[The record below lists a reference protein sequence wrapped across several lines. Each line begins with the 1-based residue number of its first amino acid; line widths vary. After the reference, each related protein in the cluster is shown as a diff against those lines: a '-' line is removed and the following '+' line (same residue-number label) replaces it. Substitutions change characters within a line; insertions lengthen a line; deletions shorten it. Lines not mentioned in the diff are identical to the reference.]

1 MFLKLLRE
9 ALKVKQVR
17 SKILF
22 TIFIVFVFRIGTSIT
37 VPWVNANSLNALSGL
52 SFLNMLSLVSGNAM
66 KNFSVFALG
75 VSPYIT
81 ASIVVQLL
89 QMDLLPKFVEW
100 GKQGEVGRRK
110 LNQATRYIALVLAF
124 VQSVGITAGFN
135 ALSGAK
141 LLTVPLT
148 PQVFLVIGG
157 ILTAGSM
164 IVTWLGEQITD
175 KGYGNGV
182 SMIIFAG
189 IVASI
194 PDMVKG
200 IYVDYFVNVPS
211 SRLTS
216 SLIFVAILIIAVLLI
231 VYFTTYVEQA
241 KYKIPIQY
249 TKVAQGA
256 PSSSYLPLKI
266 NPAGVIPV
274 IFASSITAAPAAI
287 LQFVSA
293 SGLNWEWVKTAQEL
307 VSTSTPTG
315 VALYALLI
323 ILFTFFYTFVQINPE
338 KAAENLQ
345 KSGAYI
351 HGVRPG
357 KGTEEYMSKLLRR
370 LATVGSLFLGV
381 ISILP
386 IVAKDVF
393 GLSEVVAFGGTSLL
407 IIISTGIEGIKQ
419 LEGYLLK
426 RKYVGFMNT
435 TE

>member
-1 MFLKLLRE
+1 MFFKLLKD
-9 ALKVKQVR
+9 ALKIKQVR

-22 TIFIVFVFRIGTSIT
+22 TIFIVLVFRIGTTIT
-37 VPWVNANSLNALSGL
+37 VPGVNAKSLEALNGL
-52 SFLNMLSLVSGNAM
+52 SFLNMLSLVSGNALR
-66 KNFSVFALG
+66 NFSVFALG

-89 QMDLLPKFVEW
+89 QMDILPKFVEW

-124 VQSVGITAGFN
+124 VQSIGITAGFHT
-135 ALSGAK
+135 LSSAK
-141 LLTVPLT
+141 LVATPNWQTYLLIGFLLTT
-148 PQVFLVIGG
+148 
-157 ILTAGSM
+157 GSM

-189 IVASI
+189 IVAAI
-194 PDMVKG
+194 PGMIKS

-211 SRLTS
+211 SRITS
-216 SLIFVAILIIAVLLI
+216 SIIFVTILIIAVLLI
-231 VYFTTYVEQA
+231 VYFTTFVQQA
-241 KYKIPIQY
+241 EYKIPIQY
-249 TKVAQGA
+249 TKIAQGA
-256 PSSSYLPLKI
+256 PSSSYLPLKV

-287 LQFVSA
+287 FQFLTATGHNAQWVRVAQSLFATTTA
-293 SGLNWEWVKTAQEL
+293 SGIVM
-307 VSTSTPTG
+307 
-315 VALYALLI
+315 YALLI
-323 ILFTFFYTFVQINPE
+323 ILFTVFYTFVQINPE
-338 KAAENLQ
+338 KTAENLQ

-370 LATVGSLFLGV
+370 LATVGSLFLGF

-386 IVAKDVF
+386 ILAKDLF
-393 GLSEVVAFGGTSLL
+393 GLTDAVALGGTSLL
-407 IIISTGIEGIKQ
+407 IIIATGIEGMKQ

-426 RKYVGFMNT
+426 RKYTGFMNT

>member
-1 MFLKLLRE
+1 MFFKLLRE

-148 PQVFLVIGG
+148 PQVFLIIGG

-216 SLIFVAILIIAVLLI
+216 SLIFVAILIVAVLLI

-370 LATVGSLFLGV
+370 LATVGSIFLGV

-386 IVAKDVF
+386 IVAKDLF

-426 RKYVGFMNT
+426 RKYVGFLDT

>member
-1 MFLKLLRE
+1 MFFKLLRE
-9 ALKVKQVR
+9 AFKVKQVR

-194 PDMVKG
+194 PDMIKG

-231 VYFTTYVEQA
+231 VDFTTYVEQA

-249 TKVAQGA
+249 TQVAQGA

-370 LATVGSLFLGV
+370 LATVGSIFLGV

-386 IVAKDVF
+386 IVAKDLF

-426 RKYVGFMNT
+426 RKYVGFLDT

>member
-1 MFLKLLRE
+1 MFFKLLRE

-148 PQVFLVIGG
+148 PQVFLVIGA

-231 VYFTTYVEQA
+231 VYVTTYVEQA

-293 SGLNWEWVKTAQEL
+293 SGLDWEWVKTAQEL

-370 LATVGSLFLGV
+370 LATVGSIFLGV

-386 IVAKDVF
+386 IVAKDLF

-426 RKYVGFMNT
+426 RKYVGFLDT

>member
-1 MFLKLLRE
+1 MFFKLLRE

-124 VQSVGITAGFN
+124 VQSVGITAGLN

-194 PDMVKG
+194 PDMIKG

-370 LATVGSLFLGV
+370 LATVGSIFLGV

-386 IVAKDVF
+386 IVAKDLF

-426 RKYVGFMNT
+426 RKYVGFLDT

>member
-1 MFLKLLRE
+1 MFFKLLRE

-194 PDMVKG
+194 PDMIKG

-370 LATVGSLFLGV
+370 LATVGSIFLGV

-386 IVAKDVF
+386 IVAKDLF

-426 RKYVGFMNT
+426 RKYVGFLNT

>member
-1 MFLKLLRE
+1 MFFKLLRE

-52 SFLNMLSLVSGNAM
+52 CFLNMLSLVLGNAM

-216 SLIFVAILIIAVLLI
+216 SLIFVAILIVAVLLI

-370 LATVGSLFLGV
+370 LATVGSIFLGV

-386 IVAKDVF
+386 IVAKDLF

-426 RKYVGFMNT
+426 RKYVGFLDT

>member
-1 MFLKLLRE
+1 MFFKLLRE
-9 ALKVKQVR
+9 AFKVKQVR

-148 PQVFLVIGG
+148 PQVFLIIGG

-194 PDMVKG
+194 PDMIKG

-216 SLIFVAILIIAVLLI
+216 SLIFVAILIIAVLVI

-370 LATVGSLFLGV
+370 LATVGSIFLGV

-386 IVAKDVF
+386 IVAKDLF

-426 RKYVGFMNT
+426 RKYVGFLDT

>member
-1 MFLKLLRE
+1 MFFKLLRE

-141 LLTVPLT
+141 FLTVPLT

-370 LATVGSLFLGV
+370 LATVGSIFLGV

-386 IVAKDVF
+386 IVAKDLF

-426 RKYVGFMNT
+426 RKYVGFLDT

>member
-1 MFLKLLRE
+1 MFFKLLRE
-9 ALKVKQVR
+9 AFKVKQVR

-216 SLIFVAILIIAVLLI
+216 SLIFVAILIVAVLLI

-370 LATVGSLFLGV
+370 LATVGSIFLGV

-386 IVAKDVF
+386 IVAKDLF

-426 RKYVGFMNT
+426 RKYVGFMDR

>member
-1 MFLKLLRE
+1 MFFKLLRE

-194 PDMVKG
+194 PDMIKG

-357 KGTEEYMSKLLRR
+357 KGTEEYMSKLLRC

-386 IVAKDVF
+386 IVAKDLF

-426 RKYVGFMNT
+426 RKYVGFLDT

>member
-1 MFLKLLRE
+1 MFFKLLRE
-9 ALKVKQVR
+9 AFKVKQVR

-194 PDMVKG
+194 PDMIKG

-216 SLIFVAILIIAVLLI
+216 SLIFVAILIVAVLLI

-370 LATVGSLFLGV
+370 LATVGSIFLGV

-386 IVAKDVF
+386 IVAKDLF

-426 RKYVGFMNT
+426 RKYVGFLDI

>member
-1 MFLKLLRE
+1 MFFKLLRE

-370 LATVGSLFLGV
+370 LATVGSIFLGV

-386 IVAKDVF
+386 IVAKDLF

>member
-1 MFLKLLRE
+1 MFFKLLRE

-194 PDMVKG
+194 PDMIKG

-216 SLIFVAILIIAVLLI
+216 SLIFVAILIVAVLLI

-370 LATVGSLFLGV
+370 LATVGSIFLGV

-386 IVAKDVF
+386 IVAKDLF

-426 RKYVGFMNT
+426 RKYVGFMDR

>member
-1 MFLKLLRE
+1 MFFKLLRE
-9 ALKVKQVR
+9 AFKVKQVR

-89 QMDLLPKFVEW
+89 QTDLLPKFVEW

-370 LATVGSLFLGV
+370 LATVGSIFLGV

-386 IVAKDVF
+386 IVAKDLF

-426 RKYVGFMNT
+426 RKYVGFLDT

>member
-1 MFLKLLRE
+1 MFFKLLKD
-9 ALKVKQVR
+9 ALKIKQVR

-22 TIFIVFVFRIGTSIT
+22 TLFIILVFRIGTTIT
-37 VPWVNANSLNALSGL
+37 VPGINAKALNSLSDLP
-52 SFLNMLSLVSGNAM
+52 FLNMLSLVSGNAM
-66 KNFSVFALG
+66 RNFSVFALG

-110 LNQATRYIALVLAF
+110 LNQATRYISLVLAF
-124 VQSVGITAGFN
+124 VQSIGITAGF
-135 ALSGAK
+135 ATLSRTKLVANPNWQTYLLIGA
-141 LLTVPLT
+141 LLTT
-148 PQVFLVIGG
+148 
-157 ILTAGSM
+157 GSV

-189 IVASI
+189 IVSGI
-194 PDMVKG
+194 PGMIKG
-200 IYVDYFVNVPS
+200 IYEDYFVNIPS
-211 SRLTS
+211 DRLNS
-216 SLIFVAILIIAVLLI
+216 SLIFVGILIVAVLVI
-231 VYFTTYVEQA
+231 IYFTTFVQQA
-241 KYKIPIQY
+241 EYKIPIQY
-249 TKVAQGA
+249 TKIAQGA
-256 PSSSYLPLKI
+256 PSSSYLPLKV

-287 LQFVSA
+287 FQFVSA
-293 SGLNWEWVKTAQEL
+293 MGYNASWVRTAQ
-307 VSTSTPTG
+307 
-315 VALYALLI
+315 ALLATTTISGMFTYVLLI

-338 KAAENLQ
+338 KTAENLQ

-351 HGVRPG
+351 PGVRPG

-370 LATVGSLFLGV
+370 LATVGSLFLG
-381 ISILP
+381 IITIIPIL
-386 IVAKDVF
+386 AKDLF
-393 GLSEVVAFGGTSLL
+393 GLTDAVALGGTSLL
-407 IIISTGIEGIKQ
+407 IIISTGIEGMKQ

-426 RKYVGFMNT
+426 RKYVGFMDTT

>member
-1 MFLKLLRE
+1 MFFKLLRE
-9 ALKVKQVR
+9 AIKVKQVR

-194 PDMVKG
+194 PDMIKG

-216 SLIFVAILIIAVLLI
+216 SLIFVAILIVAVLLI

-370 LATVGSLFLGV
+370 LATVGSIFLGV

-386 IVAKDVF
+386 IVAKDLF

-426 RKYVGFMNT
+426 RKYVGFLDT

>member
-1 MFLKLLRE
+1 MFFKLLRE

-37 VPWVNANSLNALSGL
+37 VPWVNANSLNALSGV

-370 LATVGSLFLGV
+370 LATVGSIFLGV

-386 IVAKDVF
+386 IVAKDLF

-426 RKYVGFMNT
+426 RKYVGFLDT

>member
-1 MFLKLLRE
+1 MFFKLLRE
-9 ALKVKQVR
+9 AFKVKQVR

-194 PDMVKG
+194 PDMIKG

-216 SLIFVAILIIAVLLI
+216 SLIFVAILIVAVLLI

-357 KGTEEYMSKLLRR
+357 KGTEEFMSKLLRR
-370 LATVGSLFLGV
+370 LATVGSIFLGV

-393 GLSEVVAFGGTSLL
+393 GLSEAVAFGGTSLL

-426 RKYVGFMNT
+426 RKYVGFMDK

>member
-1 MFLKLLRE
+1 MFFKLLRE

-315 VALYALLI
+315 VALYALSI

-370 LATVGSLFLGV
+370 LATVGSIFLGV

-386 IVAKDVF
+386 IVAKDLF

-426 RKYVGFMNT
+426 RKYVGFLDT

>member
-1 MFLKLLRE
+1 MFFKLLRE
-9 ALKVKQVR
+9 AFKVKQVR

-357 KGTEEYMSKLLRR
+357 KGTEEFMSKLLRR

-393 GLSEVVAFGGTSLL
+393 GLSEAVAFGGTSLL

-426 RKYVGFMNT
+426 RKYVGFMDK

>member
-1 MFLKLLRE
+1 MFFKLLRE

-393 GLSEVVAFGGTSLL
+393 GLSEAVAFGGTSLL

-426 RKYVGFMNT
+426 RKYVGFMDR

>member
-1 MFLKLLRE
+1 MFFKLLRE

-194 PDMVKG
+194 PDMIKG

-249 TKVAQGA
+249 TKIAQGA

-386 IVAKDVF
+386 IVAKDLF

-426 RKYVGFMNT
+426 RKYVGFLDT

>member
-1 MFLKLLRE
+1 MFFKLLRE
-9 ALKVKQVR
+9 AFKVKQVR

-370 LATVGSLFLGV
+370 LATVGSIFLGV

-393 GLSEVVAFGGTSLL
+393 GLSEAVAFGGTSLL

>member
-1 MFLKLLRE
+1 MFFKLLRE

-37 VPWVNANSLNALSGL
+37 VPWVNANSLNALSGV

-307 VSTSTPTG
+307 VSTSTPSG

-386 IVAKDVF
+386 IVAKDLF

-426 RKYVGFMNT
+426 RKYVGFLDT

>member
-1 MFLKLLRE
+1 MFFKLLRE

-22 TIFIVFVFRIGTSIT
+22 TIFIVLVFRIGTSIT

-216 SLIFVAILIIAVLLI
+216 SLIFVAILIVAVLLI

-370 LATVGSLFLGV
+370 LATVGSIFLGV

-386 IVAKDVF
+386 IVAKDLF

-426 RKYVGFMNT
+426 RKYVGFLDT

>member
-1 MFLKLLRE
+1 MFFKLLRE
-9 ALKVKQVR
+9 AFKVKQVR

-194 PDMVKG
+194 PDMIKG

-216 SLIFVAILIIAVLLI
+216 SLIFVAILIIAVLVI

-307 VSTSTPTG
+307 VSTSTPSG

-386 IVAKDVF
+386 IVAKDLF

-426 RKYVGFMNT
+426 RKYVGFLDT

>member
-1 MFLKLLRE
+1 MFFKLLRE
-9 ALKVKQVR
+9 AFKVKQVR

-194 PDMVKG
+194 PDMIKG

-386 IVAKDVF
+386 IVAKDLF

-426 RKYVGFMNT
+426 RKYVGFLDT

>member
-386 IVAKDVF
+386 IVAKDLF

-426 RKYVGFMNT
+426 RKYVGFLDT

>member
-1 MFLKLLRE
+1 MFFKLLRE
-9 ALKVKQVR
+9 AFKVKQVR

-211 SRLTS
+211 SRMTS

-370 LATVGSLFLGV
+370 LATVGSIFLGV

-386 IVAKDVF
+386 IVAKDLF

-426 RKYVGFMNT
+426 RKYVGFLDT

>member
-1 MFLKLLRE
+1 MFFKLLRE

-157 ILTAGSM
+157 ILTAGSL

-370 LATVGSLFLGV
+370 LATVGSIFLGV

-386 IVAKDVF
+386 IVAKDLF

-426 RKYVGFMNT
+426 RKYVGFLDT